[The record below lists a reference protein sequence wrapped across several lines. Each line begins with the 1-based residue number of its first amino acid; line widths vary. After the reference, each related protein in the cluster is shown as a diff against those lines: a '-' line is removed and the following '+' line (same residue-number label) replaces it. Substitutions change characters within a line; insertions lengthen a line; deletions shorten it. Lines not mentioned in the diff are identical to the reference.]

1 MHRFLLALAL
11 ALIMNV
17 QPTAAQRGEL
27 YIASGTVSS
36 LFVDETSFE
45 VVVVGLVIRNPAHC
59 PQVDSYR
66 SQRESYYATALTAF
80 TMSKL
85 LTLTIDPSQCVNGRP
100 KIVGM
105 YLGSDETD
113 LAGRINTIANHL
125 DTIEQRVND
134 LNNQIAQRADQAL
147 AQGNQIASK
156 MDRVEQELV
165 GLARMTS
172 HDPEGRTLITMVG
185 MIAQKLGA
193 IP

>member
-36 LFVDETSFE
+36 LFMDETSFE

-134 LNNQIAQRADQAL
+134 LNNPIAQRADQAL

-156 MDRVEQELV
+156 VDQVEQNLLDLARLTARDPNGHSLIALV
-165 GLARMTS
+165 GS
-172 HDPEGRTLITMVG
+172 IVVQVG
-185 MIAQKLGA
+185 AT
-193 IP
+193 P

>member
-1 MHRFLLALAL
+1 MHRFLLAL

-36 LFVDETSFE
+36 LFMDETSFE

>member
-17 QPTAAQRGEL
+17 QHTAAQRGEL

-66 SQRESYYATALTAF
+66 SQRELYYATALTAF

>member
-27 YIASGTVSS
+27 YIASGTVS
-36 LFVDETSFE
+36 
-45 VVVVGLVIRNPAHC
+45 AHC

-193 IP
+193 TP

>member
-1 MHRFLLALAL
+1 MHRFLLAL

>member
-11 ALIMNV
+11 ALIVNV

-36 LFVDETSFE
+36 LFMDETSFE

>member
-27 YIASGTVSS
+27 YTASGTVSS
-36 LFVDETSFE
+36 LFMDETSFE